1 MWRTLLQEFRVRVRR
16 KRVERPMRERGL
28 KARRKKRG

>member
-1 MWRTLLQEFRVRVRR
+1 MRVRR

-28 KARRKKRG
+28 KARKKKRG